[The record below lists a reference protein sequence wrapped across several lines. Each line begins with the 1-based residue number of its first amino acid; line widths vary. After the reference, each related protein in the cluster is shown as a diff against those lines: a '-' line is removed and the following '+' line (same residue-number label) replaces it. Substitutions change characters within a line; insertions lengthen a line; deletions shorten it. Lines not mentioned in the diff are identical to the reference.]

1 MTDLEKIL
9 KARDD
14 LKEKSPLVHAI
25 TQPIAINMV
34 ANAIL
39 FMGAK
44 AICAAHPDE
53 VAEIVEMSDSLSVN
67 LGNITSERMVSI
79 DRASDA
85 SNKKKIPLAIDL
97 VGVGASSLRYDFAN
111 DLLNK
116 YHFDLI
122 KGNSSEIRA
131 LAKAKSNAK
140 GIDVGKEDEIG
151 GDNIEKIALEARKLS
166 QKYKSVILV
175 TGKTDLIVT
184 ENSYFTVDNGVENLS
199 KITGTGCML
208 TAMIS
213 TLMAVTDTLSAAI
226 CGLLVM
232 EVAAEKA
239 DTDRLYT
246 FFVNLMDEIAT
257 IKNSEIIEK
266 AKVRE
271 IKFWKNYILWQ
282 ILISIARKNS

>member
-25 TQPIAINMV
+25 THPIAINMV

-131 LAKAKSNAK
+131 MANSRSNAK
-140 GIDVGKEDEIG
+140 GIDVGKSDKIF
-151 GDNIEKIALEARKLS
+151 GDNIEKIAREARNLAKT
-166 QKYKSVILV
+166 YKTIVLV
-175 TGKTDLIVT
+175 TGQTDLVVT
-184 ENSYFTVDNGVENLS
+184 KNSYYTVSNGVENLS

-208 TAMIS
+208 TSLIS
-213 TLMAVTDTLSAAI
+213 SLMAVTDPISAALA
-226 CGLLVM
+226 GLLLM

-239 DTDRLYT
+239 NTDRLYT
-246 FFVNLMDEIAT
+246 FFVNLMDEIGT
-257 IKNSEIIEK
+257 ITNDEILAK

-271 IKFWKNYILWQ
+271 IKF
-282 ILISIARKNS
+282 

>member
-1 MTDLEKIL
+1 MIDLEKIL
-9 KARDD
+9 KARDV
-14 LKEKSPLVHAI
+14 LEEKSPLIHAI
-25 TQPIAINMV
+25 THPIAINMV
-34 ANAIL
+34 ANVIL
-39 FMGAK
+39 FMKAK
-44 AICAAHPDE
+44 AICAAHPEE
-53 VAEIVEMSDSLSVN
+53 VAEIVEMSDSLSVS
-67 LGNITSERMVSI
+67 LGNITSERMEAI
-79 DRASDA
+79 TIACKEA
-85 SNKKKIPLAIDL
+85 NKKNIPLIIDM
-97 VGVGASSLRYDFAN
+97 VGVGASTLRYNFALN
-111 DLLNK
+111 LLDRFN
-116 YHFDLI
+116 FDMI
-122 KGNSSEIRA
+122 KGNGSEIRA

-151 GDNIEKIALEARKLS
+151 GDNIEKIALGARKLS

-175 TGKTDLIVT
+175 TGKTDLILT

-232 EVAAEKA
+232 EIAAEKA
-239 DTDRLYT
+239 DTNRLYT

-282 ILISIARKNS
+282 ILISIAKKNS

>member
-271 IKFWKNYILWQ
+271 IKF
-282 ILISIARKNS
+282 